1 MHLFQFCDLSSSPY
15 CEAVVWWSNFS
26 SWYFFELIYCFRGR
40 PWISWLIWSEF
51 ILSFFS
57 NLHAVPFLK
66 FFYLVF
72 SLCFLYRSYPVFK
85 YSLTSTVITWRVI
98 FLLLLV
104 SKGNK
109 FIRTFKIFVV
119 LFFSI
124 VCLCCLMKYF
134 HTMNQ
139 CIVGLEL
146 MERVTLSLIQ

>member
-1 MHLFQFCDLSSSPY
+1 MVKLFIMILLWTHILLQRQTMNLLAHLK
-15 CEAVVWWSNFS
+15 W
-26 SWYFFELIYCFRGR
+26 IYTLF
-40 PWISWLIWSEF
+40 
-51 ILSFFS
+51 FFS

-119 LFFSI
+119 LFFFN
-124 VCLCCLMKYF
+124 CLSVLSDEIFSHNESVYSG
-134 HTMNQ
+134 
-139 CIVGLEL
+139 VGVDGKGNSKFDPVIRKVSEPSCVSCPKLD
-146 MERVTLSLIQ
+146 TS